1 MMHESRANST
11 TRLAAIRAIA
21 AVSAIV
27 ATFAGASAY
36 QARNTAPEGAGW
48 VMAEVVTDGAL
59 IHQSPNDAAFVTDES
74 NRGDLVWIREISPES
89 EWVRVKPPAGAISW
103 ILESDVS
110 EIRAGEG
117 RVRAAT
123 TRIRPG
129 RLGARLPGPP
139 GVDLPPGTTV
149 WLLPR
154 EPLVIPQRQGL
165 LTWRAIEPPAVEPRF
180 VRREYLRR
188 IDDRK
193 VPEPDGFIAARG
205 PGNLAMADEKPVDE
219 PAEEV
224 VDMPEKRAGK
234 AETDTPRKPVP
245 SMDSPAS
252 PAGGSPE
259 KGQSIK
265 DPAILDIPDSLA
277 GDKPAKGPEP
287 DAVEPPARGPRVDPI
302 ADVATEASSRPV
314 GPVSA
319 LELPADADSALETL
333 ESRFR
338 VIMSEPL
345 VSWDF
350 RPILLACE
358 TLGRRELSPAQA
370 GRLNRLKNMAERQEE
385 IGRSSREFWN
395 SMRRSRSH
403 DPSGRNPET
412 PITTRAAPRFD
423 ISGLLLPSRRDVD
436 GHLLYNLIGDTGLTI
451 AYLKLP
457 PAAPV
462 EKWLGKKVGIR
473 GRVRYHEDLRGRLVT
488 VQDVELLEPDAP

>member
-1 MMHESRANST
+1 MMQESRTNST
-11 TRLAAIRAIA
+11 LRLAVIRAIA
-21 AVSAIV
+21 AMSAIV

-36 QARNTAPEGAGW
+36 QARNTAPEGSGW

-89 EWVRVKPPAGAISW
+89 EWVRIKPPAGAISW

-110 EIRAGEG
+110 EIRSGEG

-129 RLGARLPGPP
+129 RHGARLPGPP
-139 GVDLPPGTTV
+139 GVDLASGATV

-165 LTWRAIEPPAVEPRF
+165 LTWRAIEPPSIEPRF
-180 VRREYLRR
+180 VRREHLRR
-188 IDDRK
+188 IVDK
-193 VPEPDGFIAARG
+193 KTPEPDGFIAAKG
-205 PGNLAMADEKPVDE
+205 PGALAQADDAHAGK
-219 PAEEV
+219 PAEEIAE
-224 VDMPEKRAGK
+224 MPAKPPGK
-234 AETDTPRKPVP
+234 PGTGEPIKPVP
-245 SMDSPAS
+245 VIDSPAS
-252 PAGGSPE
+252 PATGTTE
-259 KGQSIK
+259 KGKSIK
-265 DPAILDIPDSLA
+265 DLAILDIPDSLV
-277 GDKPAKGPEP
+277 GEKPEKASGPDP
-287 DAVEPPARGPRVDPI
+287 VEPPRQGPKVEPI
-302 ADVATEASSRPV
+302 ADVATEASSRPA

-319 LELPADADSALETL
+319 LELPADPDSALETL

-370 GRLNRLKNMAERQEE
+370 GRLNRLKTMAERQEE

-403 DPSGRNPET
+403 DPSGRT
-412 PITTRAAPRFD
+412 PDTPVTARAAPRFD